1 MQVSS
6 LFLILCLILFTQLV
20 SAQERKWDQITLRVN
35 LRPKEYYAQT
45 ISFQGIDAFKGQVT
59 CSAACNTYIMTKA
72 EYLKVFKKKK
82 TNFLTRFFS
91 KFQRRENFKS
101 IQEGLQITRKTWTII
116 EDPEIFKQDPY
127 IVFDNLSNN
136 DVQVVAINEFT
147 PPILSNIGK

>member
-20 SAQERKWDQITLRVN
+20 SAQERKWDKITLRVN

-82 TNFLTRFFS
+82 
-91 KFQRRENFKS
+91 
-101 IQEGLQITRKTWTII
+101 QI
-116 EDPEIFKQDPY
+116 F
-127 IVFDNLSNN
+127 
-136 DVQVVAINEFT
+136 
-147 PPILSNIGK
+147 